1 MDLKSLDLY
10 HDFSLS
16 FTPLLIL
23 KVFVINNELMFRFIH
38 FDDVFYNISFEK
50 NEVKSSCFMKI
61 LNNLKVLD
69 INDNE
74 INIINKDTDIML
86 INFWATWCSPCTKE
100 MPSLNELQSKFD
112 TKNLKIVTVATGRN
126 NPNKILAF
134 FKKYNLSNLENYRDP
149 KGKLALE
156 LGVIGLPF
164 SVIISKEKRN
174 IGQLI
179 GPIDWSKKEVEDL
192 FIELIEKES

>member
-1 MDLKSLDLY
+1 MT
-10 HDFSLS
+10 F
-16 FTPLLIL
+16 FA
-23 KVFVINNELMFRFIH
+23 
-38 FDDVFYNISFEK
+38 NISFAEK
-50 NEVKSSCFMKI
+50 NEVDKFLFHENSQQLKN
-61 LNNLKVLD
+61 LNVLD
-69 INDNE
+69 INDNK

>member
-1 MDLKSLDLY
+1 MT
-10 HDFSLS
+10 F
-16 FTPLLIL
+16 FA
-23 KVFVINNELMFRFIH
+23 
-38 FDDVFYNISFEK
+38 NISFAEK
-50 NEVKSSCFMKI
+50 NEIDKFLFHENSQQLKK
-61 LNNLKVLD
+61 LNVLD

>member
-1 MDLKSLDLY
+1 MT
-10 HDFSLS
+10 F
-16 FTPLLIL
+16 FA
-23 KVFVINNELMFRFIH
+23 
-38 FDDVFYNISFEK
+38 NISFAEK
-50 NEVKSSCFMKI
+50 NEVDKFLFHENSQKLKN
-61 LNNLKVLD
+61 LNVLD

-74 INIINKDTDIML
+74 INILNKNTDIIL

-192 FIELIEKES
+192 FKELIEKES

>member
-1 MDLKSLDLY
+1 MV
-10 HDFSLS
+10 FANNS
-16 FTPLLIL
+16 FAETSEVNKFLFYENPQPIDNLA
-23 KVFVINNELMFRFIH
+23 VSDINN
-38 FDDVFYNISFEK
+38 
-50 NEVKSSCFMKI
+50 NETDI
-61 LNNLKVLD
+61 LNEDFNLL
-69 INDNE
+69 
-74 INIINKDTDIML
+74 L

-100 MPSLNELQSKFD
+100 MPSLNELQSKFE
-112 TKNLKIVTVATGRN
+112 KNQLKIITIATGRN
-126 NPNKILAF
+126 NPNKIVNF
-134 FKKYNLSNLENYRDP
+134 FEEYNLSNLENYRDP

>member
-1 MDLKSLDLY
+1 MT
-10 HDFSLS
+10 F
-16 FTPLLIL
+16 FA
-23 KVFVINNELMFRFIH
+23 
-38 FDDVFYNISFEK
+38 NISFAEK
-50 NEVKSSCFMKI
+50 NEVDKFLFHENSQQLKN
-61 LNNLKVLD
+61 LNVLD
-69 INDNE
+69 INDDE

-100 MPSLNELQSKFD
+100 MPSLNDLQSKFD

-192 FIELIEKES
+192 FKELIEKES

>member
-1 MDLKSLDLY
+1 MT
-10 HDFSLS
+10 F
-16 FTPLLIL
+16 FA
-23 KVFVINNELMFRFIH
+23 
-38 FDDVFYNISFEK
+38 NISFAEK
-50 NEVKSSCFMKI
+50 NEVNKFLFHKNSQQLKN
-61 LNNLKVLD
+61 LNVLD

-112 TKNLKIVTVATGRN
+112 TKNLKIFTVATGRN

>member
-1 MDLKSLDLY
+1 
-10 HDFSLS
+10 
-16 FTPLLIL
+16 
-23 KVFVINNELMFRFIH
+23 MFFA
-38 FDDVFYNISFEK
+38 NISFAEK
-50 NEVKSSCFMKI
+50 NEVDKFLFHENSQQLKN
-61 LNNLKVLD
+61 LNVLD

-112 TKNLKIVTVATGRN
+112 TKNLKIITVATGRN

-149 KGKLALE
+149 KGKLALK

>member
-1 MDLKSLDLY
+1 MT
-10 HDFSLS
+10 F
-16 FTPLLIL
+16 FA
-23 KVFVINNELMFRFIH
+23 
-38 FDDVFYNISFEK
+38 NISFAEK
-50 NEVKSSCFMKI
+50 NEVNKFLFHKNSQQLKN
-61 LNNLKVLD
+61 LNVLD

-192 FIELIEKES
+192 FTELIEKES